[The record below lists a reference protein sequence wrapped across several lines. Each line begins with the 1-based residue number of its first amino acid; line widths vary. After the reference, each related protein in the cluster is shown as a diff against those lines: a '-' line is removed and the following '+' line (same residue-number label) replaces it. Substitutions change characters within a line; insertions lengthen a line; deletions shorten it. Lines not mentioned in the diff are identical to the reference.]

1 MLNINLQDFFDV
13 HKLSVAADE
22 LVNRIRKTLDE
33 GGVVCFKEADI
44 IAHEFTTTAQFN
56 EWYQCLYP
64 NT

>member
-56 EWYQCLYP
+56 E
-64 NT
+64 